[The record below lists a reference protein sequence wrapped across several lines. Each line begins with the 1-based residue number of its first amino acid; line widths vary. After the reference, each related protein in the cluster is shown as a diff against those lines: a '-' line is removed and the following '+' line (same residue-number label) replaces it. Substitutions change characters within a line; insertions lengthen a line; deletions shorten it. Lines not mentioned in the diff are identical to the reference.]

1 MLRNDGGGFCRRQ
14 TRQVEGKLTGQ
25 QLVKNDSKGINVGT
39 DTDTIA
45 TNLLGRRVGRRHH
58 SQPSH
63 GLVDLQV
70 QALQLFGNA
79 EIEQADRTIVLD
91 EDVGR
96 LQVTVDDCVTVR
108 VLHRL
113 AHRTK
118 QLKTLLNR
126 ALIL

>member
-1 MLRNDGGGFCRRQ
+1 MLSNDGGGFRRGQ

-39 DTDTIA
+39 DSDTIA

-70 QALQLFGNA
+70 QALQLFGNT
-79 EIEQADRTIVLD
+79 EIEQADRAIVLD
-91 EDVGR
+91 QDVGR
-96 LQVTVDDCVTVR
+96 LKVTGDDCVTVR

-113 AHRTK
+113 AHGPE
-118 QLKTLLNR
+118 QLQTLLNR
-126 ALIL
+126 TLVL